1 MTKRLFFI
9 LMLFLILCSSSWA
22 IWEGN
27 GGTGSAADFPS
38 DGLFVKS
45 DMFPKHTLLEII
57 NLEKNISARAVV
69 IGPSGIPGLLTIFS
83 PKLGHKLGVSADR
96 VARIR
101 VFIPSPVKEFGDEG
115 LISSE
120 RGIETNDAD
129 SNPALFVASHD
140 LPKEEPKTPE
150 KEETDKISLYDEKG
164 VEEKEVLP
172 PVAVEKKNEVKE
184 VAKTEEK
191 IEPLPPPADKT
202 LEEKPVKNETPE
214 EVQPVKEA
222 PSAKKNQNVAEVPIL
237 KKEVP
242 VHKESVPETVPPIV
256 TTAFM
261 EPADEKP
268 PVTVGS
274 IKKAKKEEPQAEK
287 KVEEIK
293 TPAQPQKKEED
304 SFSGNVK
311 NVNTPQIPQ
320 KEDVKNEPRVMFLG
334 KIKEPVTLVEEM
346 QEEVKEVSS
355 IVQPKKE
362 KKEDPFSGNVKN
374 IKTPQMYQKETV
386 KDEPEVMLVDNIK
399 EPVTSLEKKKEEVK
413 EVSSVIRPKE
423 KAVEEKSV
431 KEVEKVK
438 HQEPEKEKSLE
449 DETENITEK
458 TDEPETSNQENTV
471 KEEPE
476 QTGEPDDAD
485 SKTEKEDI
493 QQENPSAEESKDENS
508 EVYEVKPENVKP
520 DTPAVKDKLPATK
533 TTLEKGNLYV
543 QIVLYNDKKQ
553 AEAVVKTYMPKYPM
567 LMEEKIGI
575 NKKRYIVFVG
585 PLKSNEAGAV
595 AERFKS
601 LGFKDAFI
609 KKVK

>member
-69 IGPSGIPGLLTIFS
+69 IGPSGVPGLLTIFS

-140 LPKEEPKTPE
+140 LP

-222 PSAKKNQNVAEVPIL
+222 PSVKKNQNVAEAPIL

-274 IKKAKKEEPQAEK
+274 IKKAKKEEPQAKK

-304 SFSGNVK
+304 SFLGNVK
-311 NVNTPQIPQ
+311 NINTPQRPQ

-334 KIKEPVTLVEEM
+334 KIKEPVTLVEEK

-355 IVQPKKE
+355 IIQPKKE
-362 KKEDPFSGNVKN
+362 KKEDSFSGNVKN
-374 IKTPQMYQKETV
+374 INTPQMTQKETV

-399 EPVTSLEKKKEEVK
+399 EPVTSLEKKKEE
-413 EVSSVIRPKE
+413 
-423 KAVEEKSV
+423 V

-520 DTPAVKDKLPATK
+520 DTPAVKDKPPATK
-533 TTLEKGNLYV
+533 TALEKGNLYV